1 MSIPSGSWAVQ
12 IGAIA
17 AIALAAEVQFEPFM
31 LVLSSTRKIVSNV
44 LRNVYADSGSVG
56 VFVDWCWCT
65 DLPEI
70 GLAE

>member
-17 AIALAAEVQFEPFM
+17 AIALAAEVQFGPFM

-44 LRNVYADSGSVG
+44 LRNV
-56 VFVDWCWCT
+56 
-65 DLPEI
+65 
-70 GLAE
+70 